1 MEEQSLGLDIETLGY
16 GGRSERLARV
26 AVVGTRG
33 CTRDGSAVTIT
44 RDCRTPAALAREVAR
59 IRAELDRVLEEGTA
73 ALGGAPE
80 VPATPPGGADSEATA
95 KRSRPQLEADAVVA
109 DLMTREVR
117 SIAPNDPLARAKA
130 AMDAG
135 RFRHV
140 VVLDEQ
146 GELVGVLSQR
156 DLSFGPLAWSL
167 GQGEA
172 AYETLLEATPVKQ
185 AMRSDVATVDSHEPL
200 ATAASLLLERQIG
213 CLPVMEAERL
223 VGLVTESDL
232 LGLFRAGDA

>member
-1 MEEQSLGLDIETLGY
+1 MEERSLGLDVETLGY

-33 CTRDGSAVTIT
+33 CTRDGSAMTIT
-44 RDCRTPAALAREVAR
+44 RDCHTPAALTAEVDR
-59 IRAELDRVLEEGTA
+59 IRAELDRALEEGTA
-73 ALGGAPE
+73 ALGDPEIPASAPGA
-80 VPATPPGGADSEATA
+80 AQAEAT
-95 KRSRPQLEADAVVA
+95 RDGGRPGLEVDAVVA

-117 SIAPNDPLARAKA
+117 SVAPNDPLATAKA

-135 RFRHV
+135 HFRHV

-156 DLSFGPLAWSL
+156 DLSYGPLAWSL

-172 AYETLLEATPVKQ
+172 AYEKLLEVTPVKQ
-185 AMRSDVATVDSHEPL
+185 AMRTDVATVEAGAPL

-213 CLPVMEAERL
+213 CLPVLEAERL

-232 LGLFRAGDA
+232 LGLLRAGDG